1 MAYNHPIG
9 RKNAT
14 YIPLIVLANGV
25 IICYLPLFL
34 GNQKQPSTS
43 PESSVP
49 EDLVKLRREAPLPP
63 EVMEPLA
70 AFRGDVRW
78 HFEATERLEQ
88 KLAGA
93 KGGGWGDA

>member
-1 MAYNHPIG
+1 MY
-9 RKNAT
+9 
-14 YIPLIVLANGV
+14 
-25 IICYLPLFL
+25 FL
-34 GNQKQPSTS
+34 SEKGGFPASYVSVPGYTS
-43 PESSVP
+43 PPERCT

-63 EVMEPLA
+63 EVLEPLA

-93 KGGGWGDA
+93 KGGGMGRCMR

>member
-1 MAYNHPIG
+1 MDVNHH
-9 RKNAT
+9 RK
-14 YIPLIVLANGV
+14 LR
-25 IICYLPLFL
+25 
-34 GNQKQPSTS
+34 
-43 PESSVP
+43 P

-63 EVMEPLA
+63 EVLEPLA

-93 KGGGWGDA
+93 KGGGDGEMHEVIIYIYIIFVKFIVTFL